1 MNISALFIRRPV
13 ATTLLAFAILIS
25 GALAYFRLP
34 VAPLPNI
41 AFPVIVVQANMAG
54 ASPDIMA
61 STVAEPLERRL
72 GTIADVSEL
81 TSINYVGSSMIV
93 IVFGLNRD
101 INGAA
106 RDVEAAIQ
114 AARAD
119 LPTTLRSNPTYRQYN
134 PADAP
139 IMVLALT
146 SDTLTKAQLYDSAD
160 SVIQQ
165 QLSQINGVG
174 QITVGGGALPSV
186 RVELQPGKL
195 NSYGIGLEDVRA
207 SISAANADSAKGH
220 LDTGDQRYIVTSND
234 QITHAAPYRDL
245 VIAYRN
251 GSPVQ
256 LRDVASVR
264 DSNENIRN
272 AGLFNGKSAILVIVY
287 PMPGSNVV
295 KTVQQ
300 IRKVLPSIEATLPS
314 SVHVNVALDRS
325 ESVRSSVGDTE
336 RTLFIAMLLV
346 VGVVFIFLQ
355 SPRATLVPA
364 VALPLSIIG
373 TFGPMYLLGY
383 SIDNLSLMA
392 LTIGTGFVVDDAV
405 VVLENIVRHMELG
418 LSPKDAALKG
428 SGEVGFTVISMSISL
443 IAVFLPIML
452 MPGVVGLL
460 FHEFAVTL
468 SIAILISLVIS
479 LTVTPAMC
487 AYALSR
493 ENAGHAKWRW
503 AAWIE
508 RQFERFK
515 AMYSRSLA
523 AVLDHSLL
531 VILLLA
537 GLLVGNVFLFKLVP
551 TTFFPEQDTG
561 ILIGQIIAD
570 QSISFTAM
578 QKKLVQLQ
586 AIVQKDPAVQSVAG
600 FTGGRALNMANVFIE
615 LKPLAQRHA
624 TATEVVNRL
633 RPRLNAVSGARLFI
647 QAQQDLRIGGRQSA
661 AEYQYTLTSDDSAAL
676 FKWTPLLV
684 AALAKRHG
692 QLLDVNSDLQQNG
705 LQTYLKISRST
716 AARYGF
722 QPNQI
727 DNVLYDA
734 FGQRTVSTIY
744 NPLNQYFVVMEVAP
758 EYWQYPQTLDQ
769 IYLSTA
775 AGNASGTDS
784 TQMPAGT
791 VSGVPSFS
799 AASVNTPAAS
809 GNTNALN
816 SNAQANATTNSIAN
830 SKGGS
835 STGSADSTSAETMV
849 PLGALA
855 TWSNS
860 HTATQVNHQ
869 SGLVAA
875 TISFNLP
882 AGGSLS
888 QAAQAI
894 DETSREIGM
903 PSTVHGAFAGAA
915 AAYSQSMGT
924 VPLLVIA
931 ALFVVYIVLGVLYE
945 SSIHPLTILSTLPS
959 AGIGATLALLIF
971 GTPFSVIAMIGIIL
985 LIGIVKKN
993 GIMMVDVAIQLQR
1006 QENKSARDA
1015 IHDAAVIRLRP
1026 IMMTTFAAV
1035 LGAVPLAIGIGQGAS
1050 LRQPLGITVMG
1061 GLILSQLFT
1070 LYTTPVIYLYLDR
1083 LRARLVRW
1091 SANLPWNRSAAG
1103 PAQAGSAGPS
1113 DTKA

>member
-13 ATTLLAFAILIS
+13 ATTLLAVAILIS

-54 ASPDIMA
+54 ASPEIMGT
-61 STVAEPLERRL
+61 TVAEPLERRL
-72 GTIADVSEL
+72 ATIADVEEL
-81 TSINYVGSSMIV
+81 TSTSSVGSSLIV
-93 IVFGLNRD
+93 VEFGLKRD

-119 LPTTLRSNPTYRQYN
+119 LPTTLRSNPSYRQYN

-139 IMVLALT
+139 IMVLSLT

-165 QLSQINGVG
+165 QLSQVQGVG
-174 QITVGGGALPSV
+174 QITLGGGALPSV

-207 SISAANADSAKGH
+207 AISAANADSAKGH
-220 LDTGDQRYIVTSND
+220 LDEGDQRYVVTSND

-245 VIAYRN
+245 VVAYRN
-251 GSPVQ
+251 GAPVQ
-256 LRDVASVR
+256 LRDVAQVR

-295 KTVQQ
+295 STVAQ

-314 SVHVNVALDRS
+314 SVHVGIAIDRS
-325 ESVRSSVGDTE
+325 ESVRASVGDTE
-336 RTLFIAMLLV
+336 RTLFIAVLLV

-364 VALPLSIIG
+364 VALPLSIVG

-418 LSPKDAALKG
+418 LSPKEAALKG
-428 SGEVGFTVISMSISL
+428 SGEVGFTVISMSLSL

-468 SIAILISLVIS
+468 SVAILISLVIS

-487 AYALSR
+487 AYVLSR
-493 ENAGHAKWRW
+493 DNAGHSKARW
-503 AAWIE
+503 AIWVE
-508 RQFERFK
+508 KQFDRFK
-515 AMYSRSLA
+515 NAYARSLT
-523 AVLDHSLL
+523 AVLDHALL
-531 VILLLA
+531 VILLLI
-537 GLLVGNVFLFKLVP
+537 GLLVGNVFLFELVP
-551 TTFFPEQDTG
+551 ATFFPEQDTG

-570 QSISFTAM
+570 QSISFPAM
-578 QKKLVQLQ
+578 QKKLTQLQ
-586 AIVQKDPAVQSVAG
+586 EIVQKDPAVASVAG
-600 FTGGRALNMANVFIE
+600 FTGGRALNTANVFIE

-624 TATEVVNRL
+624 SATEVVNRL
-633 RPRLNAVSGARLFI
+633 RPKLNAVSGARLFI

-684 AALAKRHG
+684 AALGKEHA

-705 LQTYLKISRST
+705 LQTYVTINRST

-722 QPNQI
+722 APNQV

-758 EYWQYPQTLDQ
+758 DYWQYPQALNQ
-769 IYLSTA
+769 IYLSRASGNATGTA
-775 AGNASGTDS
+775 A
-784 TQMPAGT
+784 TQMPGAT
-791 VSGVPSFS
+791 VSGVTV
-799 AASVNTPAAS
+799 ATEAGVTTT
-809 GNTNALN
+809 TNALN

-849 PLGALA
+849 PLAALA
-855 TWSNS
+855 SFSNS
-860 HTATQVNHQ
+860 HTSTQVNHQ
-869 SGLVAA
+869 SGLVAG

-882 AGGSLS
+882 AGGTLS
-888 QAAQAI
+888 KAGVAI
-894 DETSREIGM
+894 NNTIREIGM
-903 PSTVHGAFAGAA
+903 PASIHGSFAGAA

-924 VPLLVIA
+924 VPLLILA
-931 ALFVVYIVLGVLYE
+931 ALGVVYIVLGVLYE

-971 GTPFSVIAMIGIIL
+971 GTPFSVIALIGIIL

-993 GIMMVDVAIQLQR
+993 GIMMVDVAIHLQR
-1006 QENKSARDA
+1006 TEGMPARDA
-1015 IHDAAVIRLRP
+1015 IHSAAVVRLRP

-1061 GLILSQLFT
+1061 GLILSQVFT

-1083 LRARLVRW
+1083 LRSKLVRW
-1091 SANLPWNRSAAG
+1091 SANLPWNRD
-1103 PAQAGSAGPS
+1103 AQQPGQP
-1113 DTKA
+1113 DTRA

>member
-1 MNISALFIRRPV
+1 MNISALFIKRPV
-13 ATTLLAFAILIS
+13 ATTLLAIAILIS
-25 GALAYFRLP
+25 GTLAYFRLP

-72 GTIADVSEL
+72 GTIADVEEL
-81 TSINYVGSSMIV
+81 TSISYVGSSMIV
-93 IVFGLNRD
+93 VEFGLNRD

-134 PADAP
+134 PADSP

-165 QLSQINGVG
+165 QLSQVNGVG
-174 QITVGGGALPSV
+174 QITLGGGALPSV

-207 SISAANADSAKGH
+207 AISAANADSAKGH
-220 LDTGDQRYIVTSND
+220 LDQGEQRYVVLSND
-234 QITHAAPYRDL
+234 QITKAAPYRDL
-245 VIAYRN
+245 VVAYRN
-251 GSPVQ
+251 GAPVM
-256 LRDVASVR
+256 LRDVAQVR

-272 AGLFNGKSAILVIVY
+272 AGLYNGKSAVLVIVY

-295 KTVQQ
+295 NTVAQ
-300 IRKVLPSIEATLPS
+300 IRNVLPAIEATLPH
-314 SVHVNVALDRS
+314 SVHVSVAVDRS

-336 RTLFIAMLLV
+336 RTLFIAVLLV
-346 VGVVFIFLQ
+346 IGVVFIFLQ

-364 VALPLSIIG
+364 VALPLSIVG

-405 VVLENIVRHMELG
+405 VVLENITRHLEMG
-418 LSPKDAALKG
+418 LSPKEAALKG
-428 SGEVGFTVISMSISL
+428 SGEVGFTVISMSLSL
-443 IAVFLPIML
+443 IAVFLPIL
-452 MPGVVGLL
+452 LFPGIVGLL

-468 SIAILISLVIS
+468 SIAILFSLVIS

-487 AYALSR
+487 AYVLSR
-493 ENAGHAKWRW
+493 NNAGHSQARW
-503 AAWIE
+503 AKWIE

-515 AMYSRSLA
+515 NAYARSLT
-523 AVLDHSLL
+523 AVLDRSLL
-531 VILLLA
+531 VIVLLF
-537 GLLVGNVFLFKLVP
+537 LLMVGNVFLFTKLP
-551 TTFFPEQDTG
+551 GTFFPEQDTG

-570 QSISFTAM
+570 QSISFPAM
-578 QKKLVQLQ
+578 QKKLEQLQ
-586 AIVQKDPAVQSVAG
+586 EIVQKDPAVQSVAG
-600 FTGGRALNMANVFIE
+600 FTGGRALNTANVFVE
-615 LKPLAQRHA
+615 LKPLAERHVS
-624 TATEVVNRL
+624 ATEVVNRL
-633 RPRLNAVSGARLFI
+633 RPKLRQVSGAQLFM

-661 AEYQYTLTSDDSAAL
+661 AEYQYTLTSEDSAAL
-676 FKWTPLLV
+676 FAWTPKLV
-684 AALAKRHG
+684 AALNKDHNRV
-692 QLLDVNSDLQQNG
+692 LDVNSDLQQNG
-705 LQTYLKISRST
+705 LQTYVNFDRST

-722 QPNQI
+722 APNQI

-758 EYWQYPQTLDQ
+758 EYWQYPQTLNQ
-769 IYLSTA
+769 IFLSTA
-775 AGNASGTDS
+775 AGNPTGTAQ
-784 TQMPAGT
+784 TQMPGST
-791 VSGVPSFS
+791 VTGVT
-799 AASVNTPAAS
+799 AASAVSTTTS
-809 GNTNALN
+809 SSSSTNSLN
-816 SNAQANATTNSIAN
+816 SNAQANATNNSISN
-830 SKGGS
+830 SKGGTS
-835 STGSADSTSAETMV
+835 SGSADSTAAETMV
-849 PLGALA
+849 PLPAM
-855 TWSNS
+855 SSFVNN
-860 HTATQVNHQ
+860 HTSTQVNHQ
-869 SGLVAA
+869 SGLVAG

-882 AGGSLS
+882 ANGSLTT
-888 QAAQAI
+888 AKEAI
-894 DETSREIGM
+894 DDAAREIGM
-903 PSTVHGAFAGAA
+903 PASIHGAFAGAA
-915 AAYSQSMGT
+915 QAYAQSTGT
-924 VPLLVIA
+924 IPLLIVA
-931 ALFVVYIVLGVLYE
+931 ALGVVYIVLGVLYE
-945 SSIHPLTILSTLPS
+945 SSIHPITILSTLPS

-971 GTPFSVIAMIGIIL
+971 GTPFSVIAMIGMIL

-1006 QENKSARDA
+1006 KEGVPAKEA
-1015 IHDAAVIRLRP
+1015 IHSAAVVRLRP

-1050 LRQPLGITVMG
+1050 LRQPLGVTVMG
-1061 GLILSQLFT
+1061 GLILSQVFT

-1083 LRARLVRW
+1083 LRGRLARW
-1091 SANLPWNRSAAG
+1091 SSGLPWNRQAEQMG
-1103 PAQAGSAGPS
+1103 PPARPGQT

>member
-1 MNISALFIRRPV
+1 MNIPALFIRRPV
-13 ATTLLAFAILIS
+13 ATTLLAIAILIS
-25 GALAYFRLP
+25 GTLGYFRMP

-54 ASPDIMA
+54 ASPNIMA

-72 GTIADVSEL
+72 ATIADVEEL
-81 TSINYVGSSMIV
+81 TSISYVGSSLIIV
-93 IVFGLNRD
+93 EFGLKRD

-119 LPTTLRSNPTYRQYN
+119 LPTTLRSNPSYRQYN

-139 IMVLALT
+139 IMVLSLT

-165 QLSQINGVG
+165 QLSQVQGVG
-174 QITVGGGALPSV
+174 QITLGGGALPSV

-195 NSYGIGLEDVRA
+195 NSYGVGMEDVRA
-207 SISAANADSAKGH
+207 AISAANADSAKGH
-220 LDTGDQRYIVTSND
+220 LDVGDQRYVVTSND

-245 VIAYRN
+245 VVAYRN
-251 GSPVQ
+251 GAPVQ
-256 LRDVASVR
+256 LRDVAQVR

-295 KTVQQ
+295 STVQQ
-300 IRKVLPSIEATLPS
+300 IRNVLPSIEATLPKSVNVDVAIDRSQSVTS
-314 SVHVNVALDRS
+314 SVS
-325 ESVRSSVGDTE
+325 DTE
-336 RTLFIAMLLV
+336 RTLFLAVLLV

-364 VALPLSIIG
+364 VALPLSIVG

-405 VVLENIVRHMELG
+405 VVLENVVRHMELG
-418 LSPKDAALKG
+418 LSPKEAALKG
-428 SGEVGFTVISMSISL
+428 AGEVGFTVISMSLSL
-443 IAVFLPIML
+443 IAVFLPIIL
-452 MPGVVGLL
+452 FPGIVGLM
-460 FHEFAVTL
+460 FHEFAITL

-487 AYALSR
+487 AYVLSR
-493 ENAGHAKWRW
+493 NNAGHSKARW
-503 AAWIE
+503 AQWIE
-508 RQFERFK
+508 RQFDRFK
-515 AMYSRSLA
+515 DVYARSLT

-531 VILLLA
+531 VILLLFA
-537 GLLVGNVFLFKLVP
+537 LLVGNVFLLKLVP
-551 TTFFPEQDTG
+551 ATFFPEQDTG

-586 AIVQKDPAVQSVAG
+586 SIVQRDPAVQSVAG
-600 FTGGRALNMANVFIE
+600 FTGGRALNTANVFIE
-615 LKPLAQRHA
+615 LKPLSQRHA
-624 TATEVVNRL
+624 TATQVVNRL
-633 RPRLNAVSGARLFI
+633 RPQLDEVSGARLFL

-676 FKWTPLLV
+676 FTWTPKLV
-684 AALAKRHG
+684 AALSKEHG
-692 QLLDVNSDLQQNG
+692 RLLDVNSDLQQNG
-705 LQTYLKISRST
+705 LQTYVSINRAT

-722 QPNQI
+722 SPNQI
-727 DNVLYDA
+727 DNALYDA

-758 EYWQYPQTLDQ
+758 EYWQYPQTLGQ
-769 IYLSTA
+769 IYLSAA
-775 AGNASGTDS
+775 AGNPTGTAA
-784 TQMPAGT
+784 TQMPHGT
-791 VSGVPSFS
+791 VSATSTT
-799 AASVNTPAAS
+799 AATTSTS
-809 GNTNALN
+809 SNTNSRNSDAQ
-816 SNAQANATTNSIAN
+816 SNATNNSIAN

-835 STGSADSTSAETMV
+835 STGSADSTAAETMV
-849 PLGALA
+849 PLSVL
-855 TWSNS
+855 TSYSNS
-860 HTATQVNHQ
+860 HTSTQVNHQ

-888 QAAQAI
+888 QAGAAI
-894 DETSREIGM
+894 NETIREIGM
-903 PSTVHGAFAGAA
+903 PASIHGSFAGAA
-915 AAYSQSMGT
+915 AAYSQSLGV
-924 VPLLVIA
+924 VPLLILA
-931 ALFVVYIVLGVLYE
+931 ALGVVYIVLGVLYE

-971 GTPFSVIAMIGIIL
+971 GIPFSVIAMIGIIL

-1006 QENKSARDA
+1006 QEQMPARDA
-1015 IHDAAVIRLRP
+1015 IHAAALIRLRP

-1035 LGAVPLAIGIGQGAS
+1035 LGAVPLAIGIGQGGS

-1061 GLILSQLFT
+1061 GLILSQMFT

-1091 SANLPWNRSAAG
+1091 SAGLRWNRDATPG
-1103 PAQAGSAGPS
+1103 QP

>member
-13 ATTLLAFAILIS
+13 ATTLLAIAILIS

-54 ASPDIMA
+54 ASPNIMA

-72 GTIADVSEL
+72 ATIADVEEL
-81 TSINYVGSSMIV
+81 TSISYVGSSMI
-93 IVFGLNRD
+93 IIEFGLKRD

-119 LPTTLRSNPTYRQYN
+119 LPTTLRSNPSYRQYN

-139 IMVLALT
+139 IMVLSLT

-165 QLSQINGVG
+165 QLSQVNGVG
-174 QITVGGGALPSV
+174 QITLGGGALPSV

-207 SISAANADSAKGH
+207 AISAANANSAKGH
-220 LDTGDQRYIVTSND
+220 LDVGGQRYVVTSND
-234 QITHAAPYRDL
+234 QISHAAPYKDL
-245 VIAYRN
+245 VVAYRN
-251 GSPVQ
+251 GAPVQ
-256 LRDVASVR
+256 LRDVAQVR

-295 KTVQQ
+295 STVAQ

-314 SVHVNVALDRS
+314 SVHVDIAVDRS
-325 ESVRSSVGDTE
+325 ESVRASVGDTE
-336 RTLFIAMLLV
+336 RTLFIAVLLV

-364 VALPLSIIG
+364 VALPLSIVG

-418 LSPKDAALKG
+418 LSPKEAALKG
-428 SGEVGFTVISMSISL
+428 SGEVGFTVISMSLSL

-468 SIAILISLVIS
+468 SVAILISLVIS

-487 AYALSR
+487 AYVLSR
-493 ENAGHAKWRW
+493 DNAGHSKARW
-503 AAWIE
+503 ATWIE
-508 RQFERFK
+508 KQFDRFRN
-515 AMYSRSLA
+515 AYSRSLT
-523 AVLDHSLL
+523 AVLDHALL
-531 VILLLA
+531 VILLLM
-537 GLLVGNVFLFKLVP
+537 GLLVANVFLFKLVP
-551 TTFFPEQDTG
+551 ATFFPEQDTG

-570 QSISFTAM
+570 QSISFPAM
-578 QKKLVQLQ
+578 QKKLTQLQ
-586 AIVQKDPAVQSVAG
+586 EIVQKDPAVASVAG
-600 FTGGRALNMANVFIE
+600 FTGGRALNSANVFIE

-633 RPRLNAVSGARLFI
+633 RPKLNAVSGARLFI

-684 AALAKRHG
+684 AALGKERA

-705 LQTYLKISRST
+705 LQTYVTVNRST

-722 QPNQI
+722 APNQV

-744 NPLNQYFVVMEVAP
+744 NALNQYFVVMEVAP
-758 EYWQYPQTLDQ
+758 DYWQYPQALNQ

-775 AGNASGTDS
+775 SGNATGTAG
-784 TQMPAGT
+784 TQMPGAT
-791 VSGVPSFS
+791 VSGVTVATEAGTTTSS
-799 AASVNTPAAS
+799 GTNT
-809 GNTNALN
+809 LN

-849 PLGALA
+849 PLAALA
-855 TWSNS
+855 SYSNS
-860 HTATQVNHQ
+860 HTSTQVNHQ

-888 QAAQAI
+888 KAAESI
-894 DETSREIGM
+894 NNTIRDIGM
-903 PSTVHGAFAGAA
+903 PASIHGSFAGAA

-924 VPLLVIA
+924 VPLLILA
-931 ALFVVYIVLGVLYE
+931 ALGVVYIVLGVLYE

-993 GIMMVDVAIQLQR
+993 GIMMVDVAIHLQR
-1006 QENKSARDA
+1006 SEGMPAKEA
-1015 IHDAAVIRLRP
+1015 IHSAAVVRLRP

-1061 GLILSQLFT
+1061 GLILSQVFT

-1083 LRARLVRW
+1083 LRFKLVRW
-1091 SANLPWNRSAAG
+1091 SANLPWNRD
-1103 PAQAGSAGPS
+1103 AQQPGQP
-1113 DTKA
+1113 DTRA

>member
-1 MNISALFIRRPV
+1 VNLSALFIRRPV
-13 ATTLLAFAILIS
+13 ATTLLAIAILIS
-25 GALAYFRLP
+25 GALAYSRLP

-41 AFPVIVVQANMAG
+41 AYPVIVVQANLAG

-72 GTIADVSEL
+72 GTIADVEEL
-81 TSINYVGSSMIV
+81 TSISYVGSSMIV
-93 IVFGLNRD
+93 VEFGLNRD

-134 PADAP
+134 PADSP
-139 IMVLALT
+139 ITVLALT

-165 QLSQINGVG
+165 NLSQVKGVG
-174 QITVGGGALPSV
+174 QITLGGGALPSV

-207 SISAANADSAKGH
+207 AISAANANSAKGH
-220 LDTGDQRYIVTSND
+220 LDEGDQRYVVLSND
-234 QITHAAPYRDL
+234 QITKAAPYRDL
-245 VIAYRN
+245 VVAYRN
-251 GSPVQ
+251 GAPVL
-256 LRDVASVR
+256 LRDVAQVR

-272 AGLFNGKSAILVIVY
+272 AGLYNGKSAVLVVVY

-295 KTVQQ
+295 STLDQ
-300 IRKVLPSIEATLPS
+300 IRGILPSIEATLPS
-314 SVHVNVALDRS
+314 SVHISVALDRS
-325 ESVRSSVGDTE
+325 QSVRASVADTE
-336 RTLFIAMLLV
+336 RTLFIAVLLV

-355 SPRATLVPA
+355 SPRATLIPA
-364 VALPLSIIG
+364 VALPLSIVG

-383 SIDNLSLMA
+383 SMDNLSLMA

-405 VVLENIVRHMELG
+405 VVLENIMRHLELG
-418 LSPKDAALKG
+418 LSPQEAALKG
-428 SGEVGFTVISMSISL
+428 SAEVGFTVVSMSLSL
-443 IAVFLPIML
+443 IAVFLPILL
-452 MPGVVGLL
+452 MPGIVGLL

-479 LTVTPAMC
+479 LTVTPALC
-487 AYALSR
+487 AYVLSR
-493 ENAGHAKWRW
+493 EHAGHSKARW
-503 AAWIE
+503 ARWTEA
-508 RQFERFK
+508 QFDRFK
-515 AMYSRSLA
+515 NAYDRSLSV
-523 AVLDHSLL
+523 VLDHSLL
-531 VILLLA
+531 VILLLI
-537 GLLVGNVFLFKLVP
+537 GLVVANVFLFKLVP
-551 TTFFPEQDTG
+551 ATFFPEQDTG

-570 QSISFTAM
+570 QSISFPAM
-578 QKKLVQLQ
+578 EKKLAQLQ
-586 AIVQKDPAVQSVAG
+586 EIVKKDPAVESVAG
-600 FTGGRALNMANVFIE
+600 FTGGRALNSANVFIE
-615 LKPLAQRHA
+615 LKPLAVRHA
-624 TATEVVNRL
+624 SATDVVNRL
-633 RPRLNAVSGARLFI
+633 RPKLNQVSGARLFI

-661 AEYQYTLTSDDSAAL
+661 AQYQYTLTSDDSAAL
-676 FKWTPLLV
+676 FAWTPKLV
-684 AALAKRHG
+684 TALNKQRG

-705 LQTYLKISRST
+705 LQTYINFNRAT
-716 AARYGF
+716 AARYSF
-722 QPNQI
+722 APNQI

-758 EYWQYPQTLDQ
+758 QYWQYPQMLDQ
-769 IYLSTA
+769 IFLSTA
-775 AGNASGTDS
+775 AGNPSGTQQ
-784 TQMPAGT
+784 TQMPGGT
-791 VSGVPSFS
+791 VTGVTLASAIS
-799 AASVNTPAAS
+799 AASNAS
-809 GNTNALN
+809 STNSLN
-816 SNAQANATTNSIAN
+816 SNAEANATTNSISN

-835 STGSADSTSAETMV
+835 SSGSADSTAAETMV
-849 PLGALA
+849 PLPALA
-855 TWSNS
+855 TYVNN
-860 HTATQVNHQ
+860 HTSTQVNHQ
-869 SGLVAA
+869 SGQVAA

-888 QAAQAI
+888 IAQEAI
-894 DETSREIGM
+894 ANATREIGM
-903 PSTVHGAFAGAA
+903 PASVHGAFAGAA
-915 AAYSQSMGT
+915 QAYAQSMGT
-924 VPLLVIA
+924 IPLLILA
-931 ALFVVYIVLGVLYE
+931 ALGVVYIVLGVLYE

-971 GTPFSVIAMIGIIL
+971 GTPFSVIALIGIIL

-993 GIMMVDVAIQLQR
+993 GIMMVDVAIHLQR
-1006 QENKSARDA
+1006 NEGMAAKEA
-1015 IHDAAVIRLRP
+1015 IHAAAVVRLRP

-1061 GLILSQLFT
+1061 GLILSQVFT

-1083 LRARLVRW
+1083 LRFKLVKW
-1091 SANLPWNRSAAG
+1091 SSGLPWNLQEG
-1103 PAQAGSAGPS
+1103 QAGQRGQTGQT

>member
-13 ATTLLAFAILIS
+13 ATTLLAVAILIS

-54 ASPDIMA
+54 ASPEIMGT
-61 STVAEPLERRL
+61 TVAEPLERRL
-72 GTIADVSEL
+72 ATIADVEEL
-81 TSINYVGSSMIV
+81 TSTSSVGSSLIV
-93 IVFGLNRD
+93 VEFGLKRD

-119 LPTTLRSNPTYRQYN
+119 LPTTLRSNPSYRQYN

-139 IMVLALT
+139 IMVLSLT

-165 QLSQINGVG
+165 QLSQVQGVG
-174 QITVGGGALPSV
+174 QITLGGGALPSV

-207 SISAANADSAKGH
+207 AISAANADSAKGH
-220 LDTGDQRYIVTSND
+220 LDEGDQRYVVTSND

-245 VIAYRN
+245 VVAYRN
-251 GSPVQ
+251 GAPVQ
-256 LRDVASVR
+256 LRDVAQVR

-295 KTVQQ
+295 STVAQ

-314 SVHVNVALDRS
+314 SVHVGIAIDRS
-325 ESVRSSVGDTE
+325 ESVRASVGDTE
-336 RTLFIAMLLV
+336 RTLFIAVLLV

-364 VALPLSIIG
+364 VALPLSIVG

-418 LSPKDAALKG
+418 LSPKEAALKG
-428 SGEVGFTVISMSISL
+428 SGEVGFTVISMSLSL

-468 SIAILISLVIS
+468 SVAILISLVIS

-487 AYALSR
+487 AYVLSR
-493 ENAGHAKWRW
+493 DNAGHSKARW
-503 AAWIE
+503 AIWVE
-508 RQFERFK
+508 KQFDRFK
-515 AMYSRSLA
+515 NAYARSLT
-523 AVLDHSLL
+523 AVLDHALL
-531 VILLLA
+531 VILLLI

-551 TTFFPEQDTG
+551 ATFFPEQDTG

-570 QSISFTAM
+570 QSISFPAM
-578 QKKLVQLQ
+578 QKKLTQLQ
-586 AIVQKDPAVQSVAG
+586 EIVQKDPAVASVAG
-600 FTGGRALNMANVFIE
+600 FTGGRALNTANVFIE

-624 TATEVVNRL
+624 SATEVVNRL
-633 RPRLNAVSGARLFI
+633 RPKLNAVSGARLFI

-684 AALAKRHG
+684 AALGKEHA

-705 LQTYLKISRST
+705 LQTYVTINRST

-722 QPNQI
+722 APNQV

-758 EYWQYPQTLDQ
+758 DYWQYPQALNQ
-769 IYLSTA
+769 IYLSRASGNATGTA
-775 AGNASGTDS
+775 A
-784 TQMPAGT
+784 TQMPGAT
-791 VSGVPSFS
+791 VSGVTV
-799 AASVNTPAAS
+799 ATEAGVTTT
-809 GNTNALN
+809 TNALN

-849 PLGALA
+849 PLAGLA
-855 TWSNS
+855 SFSNS
-860 HTATQVNHQ
+860 HTSTQVNHQ
-869 SGLVAA
+869 SGLVAG

-882 AGGSLS
+882 AGGTLS
-888 QAAQAI
+888 KAGVAI
-894 DETSREIGM
+894 NNTIREIGM
-903 PSTVHGAFAGAA
+903 PASIHGSFAGAA

-924 VPLLVIA
+924 VPLLILA
-931 ALFVVYIVLGVLYE
+931 ALGVVYIVLGVLYE

-971 GTPFSVIAMIGIIL
+971 GTPFSVIALIGIIL

-993 GIMMVDVAIQLQR
+993 GIMMVDVAIHLQR
-1006 QENKSARDA
+1006 TEGMPARDA
-1015 IHDAAVIRLRP
+1015 IHSAAVVRLRP

-1061 GLILSQLFT
+1061 GLILSQVFT

-1083 LRARLVRW
+1083 LRSKLVRW
-1091 SANLPWNRSAAG
+1091 SASLPWNRD
-1103 PAQAGSAGPS
+1103 AQQPGQP
-1113 DTKA
+1113 DTRA

>member
-13 ATTLLAFAILIS
+13 ATTLLAVAILIS

-54 ASPDIMA
+54 ASPNIMA

-72 GTIADVSEL
+72 ATIADVSEL
-81 TSINYVGSSMIV
+81 TSISYVGSSMIV
-93 IVFGLNRD
+93 VVFGLNRD

-139 IMVLALT
+139 IMVLSLT

-165 QLSQINGVG
+165 QLSQVKGVG
-174 QITVGGGALPSV
+174 QITLGGGALPSV

-207 SISAANADSAKGH
+207 AISAANADSAKGH
-220 LDTGDQRYIVTSND
+220 LDEGDQRYVVTSND
-234 QITHAAPYRDL
+234 QITKAAPYRDL
-245 VIAYRN
+245 VVAYRN
-251 GSPVQ
+251 GAAVQ
-256 LRDVASVR
+256 LRDVAEVK

-295 KTVQQ
+295 NTVAQ

-314 SVHVNVALDRS
+314 SVRVGVAIDRS

-336 RTLFIAMLLV
+336 RTLFIAVLLV

-364 VALPLSIIG
+364 VALPLSIVG

-405 VVLENIVRHMELG
+405 VVLENIVRHMEAG
-418 LSPKDAALKG
+418 LSPKEAALKG
-428 SGEVGFTVISMSISL
+428 SGEVGFTVISMSLSL

-452 MPGVVGLL
+452 MPGIVGLL

-487 AYALSR
+487 AYVLSR
-493 ENAGHAKWRW
+493 DNAGHSKARW
-503 AAWIE
+503 ALWVEA
-508 RQFERFK
+508 QFERFK
-515 AMYSRSLA
+515 GAYARSLT
-523 AVLDHSLL
+523 AVLDHALL
-531 VILLLA
+531 VILLLI
-537 GLLVGNVFLFKLVP
+537 GLLVANVFLFKLVP
-551 TTFFPEQDTG
+551 ATFFPEQDTG

-570 QSISFTAM
+570 QSISFPAM
-578 QKKLVQLQ
+578 QKKLAQLQ
-586 AIVQKDPAVQSVAG
+586 EIVQKDPAVASVAG
-600 FTGGRALNMANVFIE
+600 FTGGRALNSANVFIE
-615 LKPLAQRHA
+615 LKPLAERHL

-633 RPRLNAVSGARLFI
+633 RPKLNQVSGARLFI

-661 AEYQYTLTSDDSAAL
+661 AEYQYTLTSDDSTAL

-684 AALAKRHG
+684 AALAKEHA

-705 LQTYLKISRST
+705 LQTYVNINRAT

-722 QPNQI
+722 APNQV

-758 EYWQYPQTLDQ
+758 EYWQYPQTLSQ
-769 IYLSTA
+769 IYLSKA
-775 AGNASGTDS
+775 AGNATGTAA
-784 TQMPAGT
+784 TQMPSGT
-791 VSGVPSFS
+791 VSGVTATTATSTTS
-799 AASVNTPAAS
+799 SS
-809 GNTNALN
+809 SSTNALN
-816 SNAQANATTNSIAN
+816 SDAQANATTNSISN

-849 PLGALA
+849 PLAALVSY
-855 TWSNS
+855 SNS
-860 HTATQVNHQ
+860 HTSTQVNHQ

-888 QAAQAI
+888 KAAVAI
-894 DETSREIGM
+894 DNTVREIGM
-903 PSTVHGAFAGAA
+903 PASIHGAFAGAA

-924 VPLLVIA
+924 VPLLILA
-931 ALFVVYIVLGVLYE
+931 ALGVVYIVLGVLYE

-1006 QENKSARDA
+1006 NEGMPAREA
-1015 IHDAAVIRLRP
+1015 IHAAAVVRLRP

-1061 GLILSQLFT
+1061 GLILSQVFT

-1083 LRARLVRW
+1083 LRFKLVRW
-1091 SANLPWNRSAAG
+1091 SAGLAWNRDSEQPG
-1103 PAQAGSAGPS
+1103 QP

>member
-13 ATTLLAFAILIS
+13 ATTLLAIAILIS
-25 GALAYFRLP
+25 GTLAYFRLP

-54 ASPDIMA
+54 ASPDIMGT
-61 STVAEPLERRL
+61 TVAEPLERRL
-72 GTIADVSEL
+72 ATIADVEEL
-81 TSINYVGSSMIV
+81 TSISSVGTSMIV
-93 IVFGLNRD
+93 IEFGLKRD

-119 LPTTLRSNPTYRQYN
+119 LPTTLRSNPSYRQYN

-139 IMVLALT
+139 IMVLSLT

-165 QLSQINGVG
+165 QLSQVQGVG
-174 QITVGGGALPSV
+174 QITLGGGALPSV

-207 SISAANADSAKGH
+207 AISAANADSAKGH
-220 LDTGDQRYIVTSND
+220 LDEGDQRYVVTSND

-245 VIAYRN
+245 IVAYRN
-251 GSPVQ
+251 GAPVQ
-256 LRDVASVR
+256 LRDVAQVR

-295 KTVQQ
+295 STVAQ

-314 SVHVNVALDRS
+314 SVHVGIAIDRS
-325 ESVRSSVGDTE
+325 ESVRASVGDTE
-336 RTLFIAMLLV
+336 RTLFIAVLLV

-364 VALPLSIIG
+364 VALPLSIVG

-418 LSPKDAALKG
+418 FSPKEAALKG
-428 SGEVGFTVISMSISL
+428 SGEVGFTVISMSLSL

-468 SIAILISLVIS
+468 SVAILISLLIS

-487 AYALSR
+487 AYVLSR
-493 ENAGHAKWRW
+493 NNAGHSKARW
-503 AAWIE
+503 ALWVE
-508 RQFERFK
+508 KQFDRFK
-515 AMYSRSLA
+515 DAYSRSLT
-523 AVLDHSLL
+523 AVLDHALL
-531 VILLLA
+531 VILLLI
-537 GLLVGNVFLFKLVP
+537 GLLVANVFLFKLVP
-551 TTFFPEQDTG
+551 ATFFPEQDTG

-570 QSISFTAM
+570 QSISFPAM
-578 QKKLVQLQ
+578 QQKLTQLQ
-586 AIVQKDPAVQSVAG
+586 EIVQKDPAVASVAG
-600 FTGGRALNMANVFIE
+600 FTGGRALNTANVFIE
-615 LKPLAQRHA
+615 LKPLAERHA
-624 TATEVVNRL
+624 TATDVVNRL
-633 RPRLNAVSGARLFI
+633 RPKLNAVSGARLFI

-684 AALAKRHG
+684 AALAKEHA
-692 QLLDVNSDLQQNG
+692 QILDVNSDLQQNG
-705 LQTYLKISRST
+705 LQTYVHINRTT

-722 QPNQI
+722 APNQV

-758 EYWQYPQTLDQ
+758 EYWQYPQALNQ

-775 AGNASGTDS
+775 SGNATGTAG
-784 TQMPAGT
+784 TQMPGAT
-791 VSGVPSFS
+791 VSGVTVATESTTTTS
-799 AASVNTPAAS
+799 SS
-809 GNTNALN
+809 TNSLN

-849 PLGALA
+849 PLAAL
-855 TWSNS
+855 TSYSNS
-860 HTATQVNHQ
+860 HTSTQVNHQ

-888 QAAQAI
+888 KAAVSI
-894 DETSREIGM
+894 NNTIREIGM
-903 PSTVHGAFAGAA
+903 PASIHGSFAGAA

-924 VPLLVIA
+924 VPLLILA
-931 ALFVVYIVLGVLYE
+931 ALGVVYIVLGVLYE

-1006 QENKSARDA
+1006 SEGMPAKEA
-1015 IHDAAVIRLRP
+1015 IHSAAVVRLRP

-1061 GLILSQLFT
+1061 GLILSQVFT

-1083 LRARLVRW
+1083 LRFKLVRW
-1091 SANLPWNRSAAG
+1091 SANLPWNR
-1103 PAQAGSAGPS
+1103 
-1113 DTKA
+1113 DTQQPGQPDTRA

>member
-13 ATTLLAFAILIS
+13 ATALLAIAILIS

-72 GTIADVSEL
+72 GTIADVEEL
-81 TSINYVGSSMIV
+81 TSISYVGSSMV
-93 IVFGLNRD
+93 IVEFGLNRD

-139 IMVLALT
+139 IMVLSLT

-165 QLSQINGVG
+165 QLSQVKGVG
-174 QITVGGGALPSV
+174 QITLGGGALPSV

-207 SISAANADSAKGH
+207 AISAANANSAKGH
-220 LDTGDQRYIVTSND
+220 LDVGDQRYVVKSND

-245 VIAYRN
+245 VVAYRN
-251 GSPVQ
+251 GAPVQ
-256 LRDVASVR
+256 LRDVADVK

-272 AGLFNGKSAILVIVY
+272 AGLFNGKSAILVVVY

-295 KTVQQ
+295 STVAQ
-300 IRKVLPSIEATLPS
+300 IRKVLPAIEATLPS
-314 SVHVNVALDRS
+314 SVHVGVAIDRS

-336 RTLFIAMLLV
+336 RTLFIAVLLV

-364 VALPLSIIG
+364 VALPLSIVG

-418 LSPKDAALKG
+418 LSPKEAALKG
-428 SGEVGFTVISMSISL
+428 SGEVGFTVISMSLSL

-452 MPGVVGLL
+452 MPGIVGLL

-468 SIAILISLVIS
+468 SIAILISLLIS

-487 AYALSR
+487 AYVLSR
-493 ENAGHAKWRW
+493 KNAGHSKARW
-503 AAWIE
+503 ALWVE
-508 RQFERFK
+508 KQFDRFK
-515 AMYSRSLA
+515 DMYARSLT
-523 AVLDHSLL
+523 AVLDHAFL
-531 VILLLA
+531 VILLLGA
-537 GLLVGNVFLFKLVP
+537 LLVGNVFLFKLVP
-551 TTFFPEQDTG
+551 ATFFPEQDTG

-570 QSISFTAM
+570 QSISFPAM
-578 QKKLVQLQ
+578 QKKLAQLQ
-586 AIVQKDPAVQSVAG
+586 EIVQKDPAVESVAG
-600 FTGGRALNMANVFIE
+600 FTGGRALNTANVFIE
-615 LKPLAQRHA
+615 LKPLAQRHV

-633 RPRLNAVSGARLFI
+633 RPKLNQVSGARLFV

-684 AALAKRHG
+684 AALAKEHATV
-692 QLLDVNSDLQQNG
+692 LDVNSDLQQNG
-705 LQTYLKISRST
+705 LQTYVTINRAT

-722 QPNQI
+722 APNQV
-727 DNVLYDA
+727 DSVLYDA

-758 EYWQYPQTLDQ
+758 DYWQYPQMLNQ
-769 IYLSTA
+769 IYMSTA
-775 AGNASGTDS
+775 AGNATGTAG
-784 TQMPAGT
+784 TQMPSGT
-791 VSGVPSFS
+791 VSGVTATTESSTSTSS
-799 AASVNTPAAS
+799 A
-809 GNTNALN
+809 TNSLN
-816 SNAQANATTNSIAN
+816 SDAQANATTNSISN
-830 SKGGS
+830 SKGSS

-849 PLGALA
+849 PLAALA
-855 TWSNS
+855 SFANS

-875 TISFNLP
+875 TVSFNLP

-888 QAAQAI
+888 KAAEAI
-894 DETSREIGM
+894 NNTAREIGM
-903 PSTVHGAFAGAA
+903 PASIHGSFAGAA
-915 AAYSQSMGT
+915 AAFSQSMGT
-924 VPLLVIA
+924 IPLLILA
-931 ALFVVYIVLGVLYE
+931 ALGVVYIVLGVLYE

-971 GTPFSVIAMIGIIL
+971 GTPFSVIALIGIIL

-1006 QENKSARDA
+1006 SENMPARDA
-1015 IHDAAVIRLRP
+1015 IHAAAVVRLRP

-1061 GLILSQLFT
+1061 GLILSQVFT

-1083 LRARLVRW
+1083 LRGKLVKW
-1091 SANLPWNRSAAG
+1091 SANLPWNRNEDQPG
-1103 PAQAGSAGPS
+1103 QP

>member
-1 MNISALFIRRPV
+1 MNIPAIFIRRPV
-13 ATTLLAFAILIS
+13 ATTLLAIAILIS
-25 GALAYFRLP
+25 GTLAYFRMP

-54 ASPDIMA
+54 ASPNIMA

-72 GTIADVSEL
+72 ATIADVAEL
-81 TSINYVGSSMIV
+81 TSISYVGSSLIIV
-93 IVFGLNRD
+93 EFGLKRD

-119 LPTTLRSNPTYRQYN
+119 LPTTLRSNPSYRQYN

-139 IMVLALT
+139 IMVLSLT

-165 QLSQINGVG
+165 QLSQVQGVG
-174 QITVGGGALPSV
+174 QITLGGGALPSV

-195 NSYGIGLEDVRA
+195 NSYGIGMEDVRA
-207 SISAANADSAKGH
+207 AISAANADSAKGH
-220 LDTGDQRYIVTSND
+220 IDVGDQRYVVTSND

-245 VIAYRN
+245 VVAYRD
-251 GSPVQ
+251 GAPVL
-256 LRDVASVR
+256 LRDVAQVR

-295 KTVQQ
+295 STVQQ
-300 IRKVLPSIEATLPS
+300 IRNVLPAIEATLPS
-314 SVHVNVALDRS
+314 SVHVDVAIDRS
-325 ESVRSSVGDTE
+325 QSVTSSVSDTE

-355 SPRATLVPA
+355 SPRATLIPA
-364 VALPLSIIG
+364 VALPLSIVG

-405 VVLENIVRHMELG
+405 VVLENVVRYMEQGLG
-418 LSPKDAALKG
+418 PKEAALKG
-428 SGEVGFTVISMSISL
+428 AGEVGFTVISMSLSL
-443 IAVFLPIML
+443 IAVFLPIIL
-452 MPGVVGLL
+452 FPGIVGLM
-460 FHEFAVTL
+460 FHEFAITL

-487 AYALSR
+487 AYVLSR
-493 ENAGHAKWRW
+493 DNAGHSKARW
-503 AAWIE
+503 AQWIE
-508 RQFERFK
+508 RQFDRFK
-515 AMYSRSLA
+515 GVYARTLT

-531 VILLLA
+531 VILLLFA
-537 GLLVGNVFLFKLVP
+537 LLVGNVFMLKLVP
-551 TTFFPEQDTG
+551 ATFFPEQDTG
-561 ILIGQIIAD
+561 IVIGQIIAD

-578 QKKLVQLQ
+578 QKKLAQLQ
-586 AIVQKDPAVQSVAG
+586 SIVQRDPAVQSVAG
-600 FTGGRALNMANVFIE
+600 FTGGRALNTANVFIE
-615 LKPLAQRHA
+615 LKPLSQRHA
-624 TATEVVNRL
+624 TATQVVNRL
-633 RPRLNAVSGARLFI
+633 RPKLDEVSGARLFL

-676 FKWTPLLV
+676 FAWTPKLV
-684 AALAKRHG
+684 AALSKERG
-692 QLLDVNSDLQQNG
+692 RLLDVNSDLQQNG
-705 LQTYLKISRST
+705 LQTYLTINRAT

-722 QPNQI
+722 APNQI

-758 EYWQYPQTLDQ
+758 EYWQYPETLNR
-769 IYLSTA
+769 IYLSTS
-775 AGNASGTDS
+775 AGNPTGTAA
-784 TQMPAGT
+784 TQMPRGT
-791 VSGVPSFS
+791 VSATTTTATTTGTSS
-799 AASVNTPAAS
+799 
-809 GNTNALN
+809 NTNSRNSDAQ
-816 SNAQANATTNSIAN
+816 SNATNNSIAN

-835 STGSADSTSAETMV
+835 STGSADSTAAETMV
-849 PLGALA
+849 PLSVL
-855 TWSNS
+855 TSYRNS
-860 HTATQVNHQ
+860 HTSTQVNHQ

-888 QAAQAI
+888 QAGAAI
-894 DETSREIGM
+894 NETIREIGM
-903 PSTVHGAFAGAA
+903 PASIHGSFAGAA
-915 AAYSQSMGT
+915 AAYSQSMGV
-924 VPLLVIA
+924 VPLLILA
-931 ALFVVYIVLGVLYE
+931 ALGVVYIVLGVLYE

-1006 QENKSARDA
+1006 QQQMPARDA
-1015 IHDAAVIRLRP
+1015 IHAAALIRLRP

-1035 LGAVPLAIGIGQGAS
+1035 LGAVPLAVGMGQGGS

-1061 GLILSQLFT
+1061 GLILSQMFT

-1091 SANLPWNRSAAG
+1091 SAGLRWNRDAKPG
-1103 PAQAGSAGPS
+1103 QA